1 MKNIIRLGAFEKDKH
16 KVYNKKTREL
26 LDVLSINFDMETVV
40 INNGLLAYWDFDDI
54 EILEY
59 VGEFNKNIKL
69 YTGNIVKVYWLAELG
84 IEELD
89 CNAIGVVEFDKE
101 YSEYKI
107 RLLKEYKRAVGGI
120 GYYTETEI
128 PLIHLNDRE
137 DDEQPYEYEVIGNI
151 YQDKHLLEETNK

>member
-1 MKNIIRLGAFEKDKH
+1 MREHKYKAYHKEFDILTDIELINIIMRGVGVNYGCGQKAWRFNEIELMQSTGLKDK
-16 KVYNKKTREL
+16 
-26 LDVLSINFDMETVV
+26 
-40 INNGLLAYWDFDDI
+40 NGV
-54 EILEY
+54 EIYEGY
-59 VGEFNKNIKL
+59 
-69 YTGNIVKVYWLAELG
+69 IVSVYWLAELG

>member
-1 MKNIIRLGAFEKDKH
+1 MREH
-16 KVYNKKTREL
+16 KYKAYHKEQEL
-26 LDVLSINFDMETVV
+26 LADVTAIDFTAKCVTVSAGKEFPHIGV
-40 INNGLLAYWDFDDI
+40 VWKFEDI
-54 EILEY
+54 ELME
-59 VGEFNKNIKL
+59 
-69 YTGNIVKVYWLAELG
+69 YTGLKVKNGVEIYEGYIVSVYWLAELG

-120 GYYTETEI
+120 EI

-151 YQDKHLLEETNK
+151 YQDKHLLEG